1 MSAFESNSKD
11 GNSDKSDVVTTE
23 SARVR
28 PALEIV
34 ASANAD
40 KQLSGELQK
49 ETEPTIADGVESRA
63 TPTNTPGHAPADNKT
78 QVTRAASPARV
89 RGFVRR
95 VLMLGGLLAVI
106 IVSSV
111 MWLRGGRII
120 VTDNAYLRAAK
131 LMVSTDISGIVKSID
146 IRQGQQV
153 VKDQILFRLDPVQF
167 RIAAESAR
175 AQLMRAKLEV
185 LATQR
190 DYVRLQ
196 SDIGSQQAIVARAQ
210 VAFDRADALVKRRAG
225 SEAAFDQAKF
235 TLQAERKKLDSLRL
249 QADVALTRLGGDA
262 QSSPEKNP
270 QWLEAKARVEEA
282 ERQLARTIVRAPFA
296 GVVTAVEALQPGTFL
311 VAQTAALTNTGA
323 VGLVST
329 TDFWIEANIKETDL
343 MYVRIGNHVDVTVDA
358 YPDRHWSAKVST
370 IFPATGAEF
379 SILPAQNAS
388 GNWVKVV
395 QRVPVRIA
403 IDRKPDDPPLRAGM
417 SVIVHVDTKHQRKMK
432 DLWRLVGLKSDPLP
446 LLSSWLDDLIV
457 PEE

>member
-1 MSAFESNSKD
+1 MSAFENNSKD
-11 GNSDKSDVVTTE
+11 GNSDKSEAAATE
-23 SARVR
+23 PAKAR

-40 KQLSGELQK
+40 KQPSVESQK
-49 ETEPTIADGVESRA
+49 EAGPTIADGVESRA
-63 TPTNTPGHAPADNKT
+63 TPTNAPGHAPGDSKT

-131 LMVSTDISGIVKSID
+131 LMVSTDISGIVKSIE

-343 MYVRIGNHVDVTVDA
+343 TYVRIGNHVDVTVDA
-358 YPDRHWSAKVST
+358 YPDRHWRAKVST

-403 IDRKPDDPPLRAGM
+403 IDRKSDDPPLRAGM
-417 SVIVHVDTKHQRKMK
+417 SVTVHVDTKHQRKMK

-446 LLSSWLDDLIV
+446 LLSSWLDGLIV
-457 PEE
+457 PEK